1 MLDKADQR
9 HFAGSDVAAVVGS
22 IQGTLYQSG
31 IQLQQ
36 TAPNVWTGRGTQSS
50 WAMAPRVTLTV
61 MQMPSGFGIDLRVSA
76 DFETNGIVL
85 FVLAWFFFFPIA
97 ILLAVL
103 GYQDWER
110 RSVYLIQ
117 SVWAPLGSKM
127 IAPPAPQWGPPAAAP
142 GPPPPAGYGG
152 MQ

>member
-9 HFAGSDVAAVVGS
+9 HFAGTDVSSVVGS
-22 IQGTLYQSG
+22 IQSTLHQNG
-31 IQLQQ
+31 ILLQQ
-36 TAPNVWTGRGTQSS
+36 TAPNVWTGSGTQSS
-50 WAMAPRVTLTV
+50 WSIKPRVTVTV
-61 MQMPSGFGIDLRVSA
+61 MQMPSGFGVDLRVSA
-76 DFETNGIVL
+76 DFESNGIVL
-85 FVLAWFFFFPIA
+85 FVVAWVFFFPIA

-117 SVWAPLGSKM
+117 SVWAPLAAKM
-127 IAPPAPQWGPPAAAP
+127 IAPPAPQWGPTAAAP
-142 GPPPPAGYGG
+142 GPPPAGYGG